1 MAACIFNVV
10 RNYNF
15 FAASFPDCTFD
26 NESVD
31 LHLSFPFNVKDDVYD
46 IGENLAYIYQP
57 DIIKSFYISK
67 HITD

>member
-1 MAACIFNVV
+1 MV

-15 FAASFPDCTFD
+15 FVASFPDCTFD

-31 LHLSFPFNVKDDVYD
+31 LYLSFPLYVKDDVYD

-57 DIIKSFYISK
+57 DIIKYFLYQN
-67 HITD
+67 ITD